1 MTSGSETS
9 RTTTSRACLEDA
21 ADAAVRAKSRLVGS
35 DELLRVGA
43 IGPYYG
49 SSTVQGALL
58 DVAGDALGHEVVDR
72 RAARH
77 PGADVAGGDGQGG
90 DLHVVDAA
98 GGAGELLDQTVDA
111 EVRPARGDELDQL
124 QHLVGVLPGGELL
137 EQVGAADEQQPGPLG
152 QLGPQPAQRV
162 DRVGG

>member
-35 DELLRVGA
+35 DELLLVGT

-58 DVAGDALGHEVVDR
+58 DVAGDALGHQILDG

-90 DLHVVDAA
+90 DLHAVDPP
-98 GGAGELLDQTVDA
+98 GGAGHLLHHVVDV
-111 EVRPARGDELDQL
+111 EVRPGGGDELGEL
-124 QHLVGVLPGGELL
+124 EHLLGFLPGEELPQ
-137 EQVGAADEQQPGPLG
+137 QVGATDEQQAGPLG
-152 QLGPQPAQRV
+152 QLAAEPA
-162 DRVGG
+162 